1 MICKCSRD
9 RKLGLR
15 WLREK
20 KTILRVLGFHVG
32 IPRRIVRMTLKQIA
46 SLGKELAKFLALFA
60 CCFRSRPGFALC
72 KIYVQGLLSS
82 LQRKNVEAIALEFGK
97 RPRTLQRFVE
107 SIKWDELHVR
117 DDCQRLVASAH
128 AHEEAVGCIDE
139 SGTAKSGVPTVGAA
153 RQWLGS
159 RGKVDNGVVGVHLS
173 YCAPGFQCLL
183 DSEVYLPQE
192 WADDPVR
199 RKKTT
204 SPTRSCSAPSRR
216 SPWGFFP
223 YCARACRCWTI
234 LAPCTRCW
242 EGSAA
247 GGASRSIESKRR
259 FIGPGSC
266 HASCSTARR
275 QNGWTSAHLNVAKD
289 RAFARFSVPATLA
302 PGYTATRSL
311 GLGVWRTDETCP

>member
-1 MICKCSRD
+1 MIGKCSRD

-15 WLREK
+15 WLRGE
-20 KTILRVLGFHVG
+20 KTILRVLGFHGG

-72 KIYVQGLLSS
+72 TIYVQGLLSS

-107 SIKWDELHVR
+107 SIKWDEARVR
-117 DDCQRLVASAH
+117 DDCQRLVAREHAH
-128 AHEEAVGCIDE
+128 AEAIGCLDE
-139 SGTAKSGVPTVGAA
+139 SGTAKSGIHTVGAA

-183 DSEVYLPQE
+183 DSEVYLPHE
-192 WADDPVR
+192 WAEDPVR
-199 RKKTT
+199 RKKPT

-216 SPWGFFP
+216 SPWGWSTAGWP
-223 YCARACRCWTI
+223 TAC
-234 LAPCTRCW
+234 
-242 EGSAA
+242 
-247 GGASRSIESKRR
+247 ASR
-259 FIGPGSC
+259 PGR
-266 HASCSTARR
+266 STKPTDAI
-275 QNGWTSAHLNVAKD
+275 
-289 RAFARFSVPATLA
+289 A
-302 PGYTATRSL
+302 PF
-311 GLGVWRTDETCP
+311 W